1 MAKAVRRSQGVAG
14 LYDWLSRFTRLRD
27 VLRFGARNSALSMH
41 KTLRISGELAQGD
54 RNEAILYI
62 DDRAAEAA
70 ALPPDPQVLD
80 AGCGFG
86 GTIFRWH
93 DLIGGQ
99 YDGLTLSR
107 VQQRIAQREASRRG
121 LGAQCRF
128 HLRSYDEPITATYD
142 AVIAIE
148 SLIHSPDFDHTIA
161 NLAAALKPGG
171 KLVVADDIPGCDLEQ
186 DEDALRLKQCWRLS
200 TIPSAEM
207 YQGAISRNR
216 LRIVHNADYTGCVV
230 TRSLAGLRRLEGIYR
245 AVHIALPFDGPR
257 SVSAAFL
264 GGLALERLYLSGRVR
279 YQLLVIKKEQ

>member
-1 MAKAVRRSQGVAG
+1 MKASDSEDVGS
-14 LYDWLSRFTRLRD
+14 LYDWLSRFTRLRNL
-27 VLRFGARNSALSMH
+27 VGSGGRNSALSMH
-41 KTLRISGELAQGD
+41 KTLRIPGELARDYQ
-54 RNEAILYI
+54 NAEIFYI
-62 DDRAAEAA
+62 DDRALDAA

-93 DLIGGQ
+93 DRIGGQ

-128 HLRSYDEPITATYD
+128 HFRSYDEPITATYD

-148 SLIHSPDFDHTIA
+148 SLIHSPDFDRTFA
-161 NLAAALKPGG
+161 NLAATLKPGG
-171 KLVVADDIPGCDLEQ
+171 KLVIADDIPSHDLEQ
-186 DEDALRLKQCWRLS
+186 DEDALRLKQYWKLVA
-200 TIPSAEM
+200 IPSAEM
-207 YQGAISRNR
+207 YRRAITRNR
-216 LRIVHNADYTGCVV
+216 LRVVYDAAYTDCVA

-245 AVHIALPFDGPR
+245 AIHFTLPIAGPR
-257 SVSAAFL
+257 SISAAFL

-279 YQLLVIKKEQ
+279 YQLLVIRKDQ